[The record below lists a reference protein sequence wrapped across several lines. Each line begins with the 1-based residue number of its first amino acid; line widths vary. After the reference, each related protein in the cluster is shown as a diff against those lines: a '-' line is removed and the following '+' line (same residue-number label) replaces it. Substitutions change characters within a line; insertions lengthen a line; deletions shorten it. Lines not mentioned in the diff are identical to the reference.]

1 MVRNHHRPPI
11 PGEKHLIFLIF
22 SACRG
27 CFLCATLLESRSRCR
42 CVLGAWIAAQQD
54 VDFLEDLGIAV
65 NKRVRRND
73 EIDATEV
80 RVIRSNGEQAGVMG
94 IAEAIDLAYDE
105 GLDLVEVS
113 PTADPPVCRVMDFGK
128 YLFEQN
134 KKNQSAK
141 RKQKQVHVK
150 EIKFRPGT
158 DEGDYQIK
166 LRKLV
171 QFLEHGDKTKVTL
184 RFRGREMAHKELGA
198 QLLAR
203 VRDDLQ
209 EYGSVEQMP
218 QMEGRQM
225 VMVLAPRKK

>member
-1 MVRNHHRPPI
+1 
-11 PGEKHLIFLIF
+11 
-22 SACRG
+22 
-27 CFLCATLLESRSRCR
+27 
-42 CVLGAWIAAQQD
+42 
-54 VDFLEDLGIAV
+54 LGIAV
-65 NKRVRRND
+65 TKRVRRND
-73 EIDATEV
+73 EIEASTV
-80 RVIRSNGEQAGVMG
+80 RVIRSDGEQAGVMN
-94 IAEAIDLAYDE
+94 IAAAISMAADE

-113 PTADPPVCRVMDFGK
+113 PTADPPVCRIMDFGK

-184 RFRGREMAHKELGA
+184 RFRGREMAHKDLGA
-198 QLLAR
+198 KLLQR
-203 VRDDLQ
+203 VRDDLD

-225 VMVLAPRKK
+225 VMVIAPKKK

>member
-1 MVRNHHRPPI
+1 M
-11 PGEKHLIFLIF
+11 
-22 SACRG
+22 
-27 CFLCATLLESRSRCR
+27 
-42 CVLGAWIAAQQD
+42 
-54 VDFLEDLGIAV
+54 
-65 NKRVRRND
+65 
-73 EIDATEV
+73 IDSE
-80 RVIRSNGEQAGVMG
+80 GEQAGVMG
-94 IAEAIDLAYDE
+94 LTAAIELAKGE

-113 PTADPPVCRVMDFGK
+113 PNAEPPVCRIMDFGK

-134 KKNQSAK
+134 KKAQSAK

-171 QFLEHGDKTKVTL
+171 DFLEDGDKTKVTL

-203 VRDDLQ
+203 VRDDLE
-209 EYGSVEQMP
+209 EYGTVEQMP

-225 VMVLAPRKK
+225 IMVIAPKKH

>member
-1 MVRNHHRPPI
+1 
-11 PGEKHLIFLIF
+11 
-22 SACRG
+22 
-27 CFLCATLLESRSRCR
+27 
-42 CVLGAWIAAQQD
+42 
-54 VDFLEDLGIAV
+54 LGIAV

>member
-1 MVRNHHRPPI
+1 MN
-11 PGEKHLIFLIF
+11 
-22 SACRG
+22 
-27 CFLCATLLESRSRCR
+27 
-42 CVLGAWIAAQQD
+42 IAA
-54 VDFLEDLGIAV
+54 
-65 NKRVRRND
+65 
-73 EIDATEV
+73 
-80 RVIRSNGEQAGVMG
+80 
-94 IAEAIDLAYDE
+94 AISMAADE

-113 PTADPPVCRVMDFGK
+113 PTADPPVCRIMDFGK

-184 RFRGREMAHKELGA
+184 RFRGREMAHKDLG
-198 QLLAR
+198 R
-203 VRDDLQ
+203 K
-209 EYGSVEQMP
+209 
-218 QMEGRQM
+218 
-225 VMVLAPRKK
+225 APATGQG